1 MNNVIDLHKKPEI
14 ISFTFPTSNFH
25 LIEQCKR
32 DMIEFADKKFLYYIE
47 KQGFTT
53 LVFLK

>member
-14 ISFTFPTSNFH
+14 ISFTFPTSNFY

-32 DMIEFADKKFLYYIE
+32 DMIEFADKKFLYYVE